1 MRNREITYYSLL
13 DRENLSHIKEVAD
26 RTDPERFINLRFDLK
41 WRPHLWVTPNNE
53 SFLDWIGH
61 QTECTKIDFILREQ
75 IVSYVK
81 KCGYGYEK
89 NKSDFYQTFQ
99 AYKRWLDQ
107 TIFICKNEYHKTN
120 NEVYAEVVAWCEDWQ
135 KEWLENHNPYSPNE
149 LEEKFKGLRIPLWQ
163 QFAGDVSTGREM
175 VQIHELKTILQEHD
189 FYKLDK
195 VSHLDPDNRQEL
207 LKFICN
213 NKLPYIIAMFDFLGF
228 LSQLS
233 KTHYPKKVDLYKKI
247 SKWLNSDKAG
257 RAVKGNINS
266 LSDNTAENKKRYTAH
281 QYKQKVEKDY
291 NSLF

>member
-1 MRNREITYYSLL
+1 MRNRETTYYSLL
-13 DRENLSHIKEVAD
+13 DSANLCHIEEVAD
-26 RTDPERFINLRFDLK
+26 RTDPEAFINLKFDLK

-99 AYKRWLDQ
+99 AYKRWLNQ

-135 KEWLENHNPYSPNE
+135 KEWLEYHNPYSPDE

-163 QFAGDVSTGREM
+163 QLAGDVSTGREM
-175 VQIHELKTILQEHD
+175 VQIHELKTNLQEHD

-207 LKFICN
+207 LKIICN
-213 NKLPYIIAMFDFLGF
+213 NKLPYNIAMFDYLGL

-233 KTHYPKKVDLYKKI
+233 KTHYPKKVDLYKEI
-247 SKWLNSDKAG
+247 SKWFNSDKAG
-257 RAVKGNINS
+257 RTVKGNINS
-266 LSDNTAENKKRYTAH
+266 LSDNTTEDKSRYTAH
-281 QYKQKVEKDY
+281 LHKEKVEIDF
-291 NSLF
+291 NRLL